1 MDCFSVKLDSSFDT
15 FYHTLVSTL
24 CVGSQFADALRRSMR
39 ATMPTQLLQHSRRH
53 FLAYS
58 AALAAA
64 SLTVPTTRA
73 TAAPITDG
81 LRVFT
86 CGHSFH
92 VWVARML
99 DDLTEKAGIK
109 NHRVAGISSIGGS
122 RVIQHW
128 DVPDEKNAA
137 KKALTA
143 GEVDC
148 LTLSPIWLPDEG
160 IENFARLAIELNPNI
175 RITVQEYWLPND
187 TFNPVYPLETRKKV
201 DHNAATI
208 PELKKQN
215 DLYRDSIET
224 HIRDVNQRLK
234 TNALVVVP
242 VGEATVA
249 LREKIIA
256 RQAVPLKVQWSLFT
270 DDWGHPTPPLK
281 VLAAYCHFAVI
292 YRRSPIGLPLPLEF
306 EQNQQYANPAL
317 NRLLQQLAWDAVT
330 QNTLTGVSA

>member
-1 MDCFSVKLDSSFDT
+1 MLA
-15 FYHTLVSTL
+15 HMLNNL
-24 CVGSQFADALRRSMR
+24 LSQ
-39 ATMPTQLLQHSRRH
+39 QSRRD
-53 FLAYS
+53 FLTTS

-64 SLTVPTTRA
+64 SLGGPAVRA
-73 TAAPITDG
+73 KEAPITEG

-92 VWVARML
+92 VWVARMIA
-99 DDLTEKAGIK
+99 DLAEKAGIK

-128 DVPDEKNAA
+128 DVADDKNAA
-137 KKALTA
+137 KKALAA

-160 IENFARLAIELNPNI
+160 IENFARLAIEHNPNI
-175 RITVQEYWLPND
+175 RITVQEFWLPND

-224 HIRDVNQRLK
+224 HIRDINQRLK
-234 TNALVVVP
+234 TTALVVVP
-242 VGEATVA
+242 VGKATIA

-256 RQAVPLKVQWSLFT
+256 GQARPLKVQWSLFT
-270 DDWGHPTPPLK
+270 DDWGHPAPPLK

-292 YRRSPIGLPLPLEF
+292 YRRSPVGLPMPLEL
-306 EQNQQYANPAL
+306 EQNQQYAIPAL
-317 NRLLQQLAWDAVT
+317 NHLLQELAWNAVV
-330 QNTLTGVSA
+330 QNPLSGVSA

>member
-1 MDCFSVKLDSSFDT
+1 
-15 FYHTLVSTL
+15 
-24 CVGSQFADALRRSMR
+24 
-39 ATMPTQLLQHSRRH
+39 MPIQPFHQSRRH
-53 FLAYS
+53 FFSTS

-64 SLTVPTTRA
+64 SLSALEARA
-73 TAAPITDG
+73 EAAPITEG

-92 VWVARML
+92 VWVAKML
-99 DDLTEKAGIK
+99 ADLAEKAGIT

-122 RVIQHW
+122 RVAQHW
-128 DVPDEKNAA
+128 DVLADKNQA

-143 GEVDC
+143 GEVDV

-160 IENFARLAIELNPNI
+160 IENFARLATEHNPNI

-187 TFNPVYPLETRKKV
+187 TFNPVYPLETRKIV

-215 DLYRDSIET
+215 DLYRESMES
-224 HIRDVNQRLK
+224 HVRDVNQKLK
-234 TNALVVVP
+234 TNALAVVP
-242 VGEATVA
+242 VGEATTA

-256 RQAVPLKVQWSLFT
+256 GQARPLKVQWSLFS
-270 DDWGHPTPPLK
+270 DNWGHPTPPLK

-292 YRRSPIGLPLPLEF
+292 YRRSPVGLPMPQEF

-317 NRLLQQLAWDAVT
+317 NRLLQELAWTAVT
-330 QNTLTGVSA
+330 NNPLTGVTA